1 MNGAKEIIP
10 TYQLIQE
17 TIDQLNGFSKKEIL
31 EFLCILTYSIGSS
44 FENVGT
50 LSSEEVLLLHTKKPT
65 IGTALMAQALWMR
78 DLWQERNNEN
88 E

>member
-1 MNGAKEIIP
+1 MNGANKIIP
-10 TYQLIQE
+10 TYQLLEE
-17 TIDQLNGFSKKEIL
+17 TINKLSSFGKKEIL
-31 EFLCILTYSIGSS
+31 EFLCTLTYSIGSS

-50 LSSEEVLLLHTKKPT
+50 LSSEEVLLLYSKNPT
-65 IGTALMAQALWMR
+65 IGNALMTQALWMR